1 MERVCSF
8 ALAVHA
14 ALAALALPLSG
25 QQRSRPEIDA
35 LEFAPLR
42 FEPTEPGHY
51 EVGPGVHVF
60 FFEDHDLPLI
70 SIHARF
76 EGGPSHFDREWLGAA
91 TAVPS
96 LLRSGG
102 TVRFAPDSVD
112 RLLEFYAA
120 ETTFGGGGRTAFS
133 SVNTLTRYFD
143 EVLDVWGDLLK
154 NPRFDQ
160 NSVEVWRG
168 RELEDVRRRKDSP
181 GRLAIGKF
189 NQLLFGDH
197 PVGWQMGREDLE
209 PAAMAR
215 ERLKTV
221 HGRIFC
227 PENLTLG
234 VTGDVTWKDMAPK
247 LEQWLAGW
255 PACTE
260 PLPDAPLPIVYA
272 EPGVYL
278 VPRELE
284 QSTVV
289 IGKPS
294 AVRLADDADYF
305 ASRIGNSILGASGL
319 TSRLVSRVRTQEG
332 LAYSASSIW
341 TTPVRSTGIV
351 GAITQT
357 KSESTVAAIRV
368 ILDVMDGMSETPLP
382 DHEIQDAIARSV
394 NGFVFN
400 FQNPGQ
406 IVSRQ
411 MVYLSQDLPLD
422 WLTRYMDG
430 IQNVTPAGIQR
441 VFQENLDTD
450 QMVILIVGDPSAFD
464 AGLEELGPIRT
475 LEVEEIGAGSSPGNA
490 ELRGPDPEGC

>member
-1 MERVCSF
+1 MTAFRSMERVCSL
-8 ALAVHA
+8 AIAVHV
-14 ALAALALPLSG
+14 ALCTAPPLSG
-25 QQRSRPEIDA
+25 QLPNRPEIDA
-35 LEFAPLR
+35 LEFPPLR
-42 FEPTEPGHY
+42 FEPTEPDHY

-60 FFEDHDLPLI
+60 FLEDHDLPLV
-70 SIHARF
+70 SIYARF
-76 EGGPSHFDREWLGAA
+76 EGGPSHFGREWLGAA
-91 TAVPS
+91 TAVSS

-102 TVRFAPDSVD
+102 TVRLAPDSVD

-120 ETTFGGGGRTAFS
+120 ETTFGGGGQTAFS
-133 SVNTLTRYFD
+133 SVNTLTRYLD
-143 EVLDVWGDLLK
+143 EVLGIWGDLLK

-160 NSVEVWRG
+160 TSVEVWRG
-168 RELEDVRRRKDSP
+168 QELEDVRRRQDSP
-181 GRLAIGKF
+181 GRLAIGEF

-197 PVGWQMGREDLE
+197 PVGWQMGPEDLE
-209 PAAMAR
+209 PADMAR
-215 ERLKTV
+215 DRLMTV

-234 VTGDVTWKDMAPK
+234 VTGDVTWEDMAPK
-247 LEQWLAGW
+247 LERWLAGW

-260 PLPDAPLPIVYA
+260 PLPDAPLAVVHA

-289 IGKPS
+289 IGKAS
-294 AVRLADDADYF
+294 TVRLAADEDYY

-319 TSRLVSRVRTQEG
+319 ASRLVSRVRTQEG

-368 ILDVMDGMSETPLP
+368 ILEVMDGMSETPP
-382 DHEIQDAIARSV
+382 PAHEVQEAIARSV

-400 FQNPGQ
+400 FQNPAQ

-411 MVYLSQDLPLD
+411 MLYLSQSLPLD

-430 IQNVTPAGIQR
+430 IQNVTPAAIQR
-441 VFQENLDTD
+441 VFQENVNADD
-450 QMVILIVGDPSAFD
+450 MVILIVGDPSAFD
-464 AGLEELGPIRT
+464 PGLEELGPITT
-475 LEVEEIGAGSSPGNA
+475 LGG
-490 ELRGPDPEGC
+490 R